1 MAGNLPGEIMSSTN
15 GTTEAPTLT
24 KPSRVRTLPTE
35 TSKRIELPALQI
47 RQARVLLIGDSP
59 LISHKWSEK
68 AKRSMLDKQMKKA
81 KGAKEAK
88 DPWMDF
94 CDSLYWLSPMPKE
107 PTEADIGKA
116 KFGFPAVAFKA
127 AAVDACSH
135 VDGVT
140 KVEARGA
147 FHINGEMVD
156 IEGTPTIREDM
167 VRIAMGTADIRY
179 RGEFKTWR
187 STFVIRYNANVLSLD
202 QIVNL
207 FNTAGFGIGIGEW
220 RPQKDGSYGMF
231 HVATAE
237 E

>member
-1 MAGNLPGEIMSSTN
+1 MSSSN
-15 GTTEAPTLT
+15 GAVVDAVPT
-24 KPSRVRTLPTE
+24 KRVKVAVENT
-35 TSKRIELPALQI
+35 KRIELPQLKIA
-47 RQARVLLIGDSP
+47 QARVSLVGDSP
-59 LISHKWSEK
+59 LIQHKWSEK
-68 AKRSMLDKQMKKA
+68 AKRAMLDKQMKKA

-94 CDSLYWLSPMPKE
+94 CHSLYWLSPMPDE
-107 PTEADIGKA
+107 PTEVDIAKA
-116 KFGFPAVAFKA
+116 KFGCPAVAFKA
-127 AAVDACSH
+127 AAVDACSY

-147 FHINGEMVD
+147 FHINGEFVD
-156 IEGTPTIREDM
+156 ITGTPTIREDM

-179 RGEFKTWR
+179 RGEFKQWR
-187 STFVIRYNANVLSLD
+187 CEFVLRYNTNVLSLD

-207 FNTAGFGIGIGEW
+207 FNTAGFAVGVGEW